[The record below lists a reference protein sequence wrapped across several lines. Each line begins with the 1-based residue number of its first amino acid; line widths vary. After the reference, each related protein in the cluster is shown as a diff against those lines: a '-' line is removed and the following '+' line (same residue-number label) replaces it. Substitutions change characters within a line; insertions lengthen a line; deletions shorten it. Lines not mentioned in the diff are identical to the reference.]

1 MNRVRIHH
9 REHPA
14 LDRPQRGEAASE
26 QDGRPEREGQAG
38 VQQQRRGIEYNA
50 EVQGHAAEEEQ
61 RGDGA
66 VRATEA
72 QLEVG
77 VSCDQVQRVEERDQD
92 QCTDGHHHKVGEEDE
107 PARTD
112 ARTSVSPSAQSQ
124 RAPAAVPG
132 AVSWCVTHP

>member
-1 MNRVRIHH
+1 MSRACLGKKIVYDTKTAPEKGSFRTADDHRDGLNRVRIDH

-38 VQQQRRGIEYNA
+38 VQQQRRGVEYNA

-77 VSCDQVQRVEERDQD
+77 VSCDQV
-92 QCTDGHHHKVGEEDE
+92 
-107 PARTD
+107 
-112 ARTSVSPSAQSQ
+112 
-124 RAPAAVPG
+124 
-132 AVSWCVTHP
+132 